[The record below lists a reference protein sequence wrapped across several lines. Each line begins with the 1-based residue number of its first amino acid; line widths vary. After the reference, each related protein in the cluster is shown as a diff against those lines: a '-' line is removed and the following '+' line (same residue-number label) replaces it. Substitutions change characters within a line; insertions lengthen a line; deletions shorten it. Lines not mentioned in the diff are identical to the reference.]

1 MRVEL
6 FGPELCIHH
15 FGSIVVE
22 EGEKCAPGFEPE
34 NSQACQPAV
43 PQTGEVDSVAQHRS
57 LRLGTRQDAS
67 SSRAKEAH
75 REGWGNFDIIIH
87 KQKGR
92 GGDQIVVNRYA
103 SMNSQV
109 ICLVLDRL
117 NHHGGGTG
125 GEVLVR
131 FCGRKLSH
139 GTPPSVPP

>member
-22 EGEKCAPGFEPE
+22 EREKCAPGFEPE

-67 SSRAKEAH
+67 SPRAKEAH

-92 GGDQIVVNRYA
+92 GGQIVVNRYA